1 MNTSRGLALR
11 SQILLIVLGVAIAPL
26 GVVGLWLTHSAVRS
40 GEELLRSHLD
50 QSADRFVAAAARRWE
65 FRESDMTLIAGNA
78 AAVRAVTSE
87 TLDATDRAYLN
98 GLAADVA
105 RTIPSIEL
113 RDRTGRRRWSS
124 TPESR
129 AADARS
135 NGNGVGGQPLIP
147 VVIHIEKPIV
157 DAAGTMVGT
166 AATDVSI
173 AAIVP
178 PDSARPLV
186 PGARLGVKNRASNAV
201 SIPLDKREPFPEA
214 DRLAIGG
221 ETWLATH
228 RRIARPA
235 MDFVIAAPVT
245 SYVAPF
251 ERAGVIGVTAL
262 VIVAGLAV
270 LIAILLA
277 TRATRPLAELA
288 RASDAIA
295 QGNLNEQVVV
305 GGPAEVRRV
314 GGAFNLMTENLRAT
328 LDELSRRSALAA
340 VGEFATSLSHDVRNA
355 LTSIHVDLDRLSM
368 RDLGDPVAK
377 GLVGRALNGVTR
389 LETSVAGALRVARRG
404 QTPAT
409 TIDLAPVVLAAV
421 DLVRGTMAAIPAE
434 LDVHLPTTSALTVR
448 GDAAAL
454 QQLFANLLFNAAQSL
469 EPGGRVRID
478 AAAAAGE
485 VTVTIADNGI
495 GISRE
500 NLARMERP
508 FFSTKA
514 NGTGLG
520 LPIARQIAAAHGGSL
535 SIDSE
540 PGRGTSVRVRLPS
553 ETNRSP
559 RLNEAIHESAG
570 VA

>member
-1 MNTSRGLALR
+1 MKNSRGLALR
-11 SQILLIVLGVAIAPL
+11 SQILLIVLGAAIAPL
-26 GVVGLWLTHSAVRS
+26 GVVGLWLTHSAVGS

-50 QSADRFVAAAARRWE
+50 QSADRFVAAAVRRWE
-65 FRESDMTLIAGNA
+65 FRESDITLVAGNA
-78 AAVRAVTSE
+78 AAVRAVTRE
-87 TLDATDRAYLN
+87 TLDAIDRAYLTE
-98 GLAADVA
+98 LAGDLS

-113 RDRTGRRRWSS
+113 RDSSGRRRWSS

-135 NGNGVGGQPLIP
+135 NGNSVGAPLAAP
-147 VVIHIEKPIV
+147 AVVHIEKPIV
-157 DAAGTMVGT
+157 DASGTTVGT
-166 AATDVSI
+166 AATDVSV

-186 PGARLGVKNRASNAV
+186 PGAHLGVKNGATGAV
-201 SIPLDKREPFPEA
+201 VIPLDKGAAFPDAE
-214 DRLAIGG
+214 RLTIAG

-228 RRIARPA
+228 RRIERLA

-262 VIVAGLAV
+262 LVVAGFSV

-295 QGNLNEQVVV
+295 HGNLDEHVVV

-314 GGAFNLMTENLRAT
+314 GGAFNLMTENLRST

-404 QTPAT
+404 RTPAT
-409 TIDLAPVVLAAV
+409 TIDLSAVLLAAV

-434 LDVHLPTTSALTVR
+434 LDVRLPTSPLTVR

-469 EPGGRVRID
+469 EPGGRVQID
-478 AAAAAGE
+478 AAEADGG
-485 VTVTIADNGI
+485 VDVIIADDGV

-520 LPIARQIAAAHGGSL
+520 LPIARQIAAAHAGSL

-540 PGRGTSVRVRLPS
+540 PGRGTTVRVRLPA

-559 RLNEAIHESAG
+559 RLNEPVHESAG
-570 VA
+570 IA